1 MKKVIKMMNDELD
14 TTSLASDVL
23 DNVFEMWWTKLE
35 EQISKAVEKS
45 RNGNKSELR
54 SDRELIEEVLS
65 LTRGF
70 SIDRRRKSK
79 GSIHPDAI
87 EDLLHTMESLV
98 NLKVFEDNP
107 EGLELFERFYRPIE
121 HIIEEIRDDIGRS
134 KSNDLSDRLRR
145 LKIEVESYSNEIN
158 EKISPRIRKRK

>member
-121 HIIEEIRDDIGRS
+121 HII
-134 KSNDLSDRLRR
+134 
-145 LKIEVESYSNEIN
+145 
-158 EKISPRIRKRK
+158 